1 MRSKADQRTKEDL
14 DLFLLALIRE
24 GIATAYQMQRAAGI
38 SQGASLQSLKRL
50 VERKLV
56 RVCEEGPRRRTE
68 YQLTWA
74 GEKWLVSNTAVLG
87 EAEPRGD
94 LDSIL
99 RKGLLRAFLRKDGKQ
114 AADFLRRAAAQR
126 RDQEEVFAEPVPDIP
141 EVAQLY
147 TRYRKAAATASVAV
161 EADVLEQAAAELDR
175 RSKRKG

>member
-38 SQGASLQSLKRL
+38 SQGASLQALKRL

-68 YQLTWA
+68 FQLTRA
-74 GEKWLVSNTAVLG
+74 GEKWLVSNTAALG
-87 EAEPRGD
+87 EAELGGD
-94 LDSIL
+94 LDSVL
-99 RKGLLRAFLRKDGKQ
+99 RKGLLMSFLRKDGKR
-114 AADFLRRAAAQR
+114 ATELLRKAAAQR
-126 RDQEEVFAEPVPDIP
+126 REREEEFGEPVPDIP
-141 EVAQLY
+141 EIAQLY

-161 EADVLEQAAAELDR
+161 EADVLEQAAAELAR